1 MKKGKNIWKGIS
13 LVLLILVMG
22 ISGFVFYTGI
32 IVPATGGKEH
42 IVQNFFHFDNVTTTG
57 LLSVLIYMVASLV
70 EKKEIERGRNI

>member
-1 MKKGKNIWKGIS
+1 MNIWKGVSI
-13 LVLLILVMG
+13 VLLIFVIG

-42 IVQNFFHFDNVTTTG
+42 IVQTFFHFDNIIMTG

-70 EKKEIERGRNI
+70 EKREIKK